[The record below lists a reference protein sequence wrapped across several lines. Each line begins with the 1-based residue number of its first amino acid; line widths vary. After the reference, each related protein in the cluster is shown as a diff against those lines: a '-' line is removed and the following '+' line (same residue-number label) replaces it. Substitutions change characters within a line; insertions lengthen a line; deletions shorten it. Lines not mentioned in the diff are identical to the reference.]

1 MPVCLTLHLRRTP
14 LPRRSSAHAAASP
27 AAAQRYARRG
37 TRSHRLAAAS
47 QRDAPGAQPDPE
59 VEQTTAADAE
69 APCDSTTVAAGS
81 VLGAVALITGSS
93 VGAGILALPSVA
105 APAGFVPVTGALL
118 GCWALLTLEAIVMA
132 EVNVRVGC
140 QETGEYQA
148 TTLAEMTRATLGETG
163 GTAATAVYMLNSY
176 TLLMAYI
183 CKGSEVVSAL
193 AGPGI
198 SQQQAGLAFAATMCA
213 MLYSGD
219 TGTIDKINRLLTGM
233 LLVAFG
239 YIVVGGASEAEFSH
253 LTSTMEWGQAAPALP
268 ILFLALVYHDLV
280 PVLCSYLE
288 GDLPRIKRALML
300 GGAVPLAM
308 FVSWNAVALLMVSPD
323 GMAVDPLQLLDQLSL
338 PMMGAVVSTF
348 GLLAIATSFI
358 GTFLG
363 LSSYLQV
370 QGQAVSETLATRAS
384 EARGDAALQ
393 PPIKEAA
400 FFCTILP
407 PCLLAWNNSDS
418 FLPASEFAGAYGS
431 TTLYALLPPLM
442 AWSLMNKNT
451 QGGSA
456 DRGAP
461 LPRSM
466 PFQVFGG
473 GSRWV
478 LASMTSAAAGMEAFK
493 VALDSGLSLDQVLTI
508 GQSATTSVVYAFPE
522 LASAPMLFDALPWPR

>member
-1 MPVCLTLHLRRTP
+1 MGAIPAVRELALSNQQALA
-14 LPRRSSAHAAASP
+14 AHRAA
-27 AAAQRYARRG
+27 
-37 TRSHRLAAAS
+37 RLAAVRMP
-47 QRDAPGAQPDPE
+47 RDAPGAQPDPE

-148 TTLAEMTRATLGETG
+148 TTLAEMTRATLGKTG

-198 SQQQAGLAFAATMCA
+198 SQQQTGLAFAATMCA

-308 FVSWNAVALLMVSPD
+308 FVSWNAVALSMVSPD

-431 TTLYALLPPLM
+431 TTL
-442 AWSLMNKNT
+442 
-451 QGGSA
+451 
-456 DRGAP
+456 
-461 LPRSM
+461 M

-522 LASAPMLFDALPWPR
+522 LASAPMLFDAFPWPR